1 MKRLIKDDDITC
13 GLSHLYV
20 CAGAWTRQEVVSEK
34 LADMREKAHGRDIA
48 LEAAKRA
55 TRRIHKNR
63 WHTHLR
69 FKNQAR
75 LPSDGAPSFV
85 TAFIRLFARRTDG
98 TSTASC
104 AAPAV
109 DSIALGYSNSSR
121 KDESPSVRAAPT
133 TRARRR
139 SPRDGF
145 RACAVCHS
153 IARGSPDA
161 DFGLIRIVSRHPTP
175 DHTASGP
182 RGPYCSC
189 AGLEGLATQLQFR
202 AGDRREQPASIGS
215 H

>member
-1 MKRLIKDDDITC
+1 MASRGQSGVFSAICSDDVFGLASARSPVKRLIKDDDITC
-13 GLSHLYV
+13 GLS
-20 CAGAWTRQEVVSEK
+20 
-34 LADMREKAHGRDIA
+34 
-48 LEAAKRA
+48 
-55 TRRIHKNR
+55 
-63 WHTHLR
+63 HLR

-104 AAPAV
+104 SAPAV

-145 RACAVCHS
+145 RACA
-153 IARGSPDA
+153 
-161 DFGLIRIVSRHPTP
+161 
-175 DHTASGP
+175 
-182 RGPYCSC
+182 
-189 AGLEGLATQLQFR
+189 
-202 AGDRREQPASIGS
+202 
-215 H
+215 

>member
-1 MKRLIKDDDITC
+1 MSAFCSDVVFGLASARSPVKRLIKDDDITC

-20 CAGAWTRQEVVSEK
+20 CAGAWKRQEFVSER
-34 LADMREKAHGRDIA
+34 LADVREQAHGRNVA

-55 TRRIHKNR
+55 KRRIHKNR

-85 TAFIRLFARRTDG
+85 TAFSRLFARRTDG
-98 TSTASC
+98 TSIASC
-104 AAPAV
+104 SAPAV
-109 DSIALGYSNSSR
+109 HSIALGYSNSSR

-145 RACAVCHS
+145 RACAACHS
-153 IARGSPDA
+153 I
-161 DFGLIRIVSRHPTP
+161 SRRCRPMPT
-175 DHTASGP
+175 SV
-182 RGPYCSC
+182 
-189 AGLEGLATQLQFR
+189 
-202 AGDRREQPASIGS
+202 
-215 H
+215 